1 MSPSAESAALGLAQL
16 RQDPQFP
23 RIAPERHERL
33 VAEAIADGRFLA
45 DDVKA
50 CMGGD
55 PAFIAASCGV
65 PVIDSEQD
73 AGYGSVA
80 VFAEYAVKAR
90 TIVLYGRAIRRLD
103 AALANARD
111 AAFAGLRE
119 TRPVF
124 LAHELYHHLDCLRS
138 TPLRRRHTVTLFGIG
153 RWAWRS
159 GLTSLPEIAAG
170 AFAQALLD
178 LDFHPGRLDILARQP

>member
-1 MSPSAESAALGLAQL
+1 MTPSVESAALGLAQL
-16 RQDPQFP
+16 RQDPQFA

-33 VAEAIADGRFLA
+33 VAAAIADGHFLA
-45 DDVKA
+45 EDVKA
-50 CMGGD
+50 RLGGD

-65 PVIDSEQD
+65 PVIDCEQE
-73 AGYGSVA
+73 AGYGSVT

-90 TIVLYGRAIRRLD
+90 TILLYAPAIRRLD
-103 AALANARD
+103 AALANAGD
-111 AAFAGLRE
+111 AAFGGFLGA
-119 TRPVF
+119 RPVF
-124 LAHELYHHLDCLRS
+124 LAHELYHHFDCLRS
-138 TPLRRRHTVTLFGIG
+138 TPLRRRHTVKLFGIG

-159 GLTSLPEIAAG
+159 GLASLPEIAAG